1 MALHPGDRLGPLEV
15 LNPLG
20 AGGMGEVYRARDSRL
35 GREVAVKVLP
45 EHVAGSAERVARLE
59 QEARALASL
68 SDPNIAAV
76 FGLEEHGGR
85 KCLVMELVPGA
96 TLAERLERGPLPLR
110 EALDVGRQ
118 VAQALE
124 AAHAVGVIHRDLKP
138 SNVKVTPEGRVKLLD
153 FGLAKSTQVE
163 APDSMSPTASPLTRE
178 GDFLGTAAY
187 MSPEQARSQAID
199 KRSDVWSFGCLLYE
213 LLTGRMAFGAETL
226 SDTLVAVLEREPD
239 WSALPAKT
247 PAPVRSLLQRCLQKD
262 TSHRLH
268 DIADAR
274 IELVEAL
281 AASTSARGS
290 AAAPGLSRRWR
301 RLVAP
306 AAAALLVALAL
317 AAALRIRS
325 RTTGEPAGTRAPV
338 RLAVLPF
345 NVMTGSAG
353 AGDLGLGLA
362 DDIITHLANYGQLQ
376 IRPTQAVL
384 RYLGQPP
391 EPQEAGRALKVDQL
405 LIGTIR
411 SRPGG
416 LRITTQLVRVDD
428 GVPFWGESFDLD
440 TGELPGI
447 EDRISAQV
455 AAALALPIADA
466 AAKARHEKRYTE
478 KADAYEAY
486 LRGRASMVYGS
497 EKGTQAAIAEFEEA
511 LRLDPGYALAHAGL
525 SMASAQMHLRFAN
538 AADAPA
544 WRERALREA
553 ERAQALDADL
563 AETHQA
569 LADVYGKT
577 DFEWE
582 RVILESSRALELN
595 PRLTLPHAFIG
606 RAFYHLG
613 LVERAEQKARI
624 ALALEP
630 ENAEA
635 LRTLGIALLL
645 SGRYREAVPPLEEIQ
660 RLSGKPLSDSN
671 LALAYYYGGDK
682 ARAEATLVQ
691 LSDSTAAS
699 ASQRARAW
707 LAAFLAAR
715 GERARASDLVGE
727 LSAGPFMDHHVANG
741 LGNAYAQLGRP
752 DEALRWLR
760 QAADSGFPC
769 LRWYDRDPLLA
780 PIRETPEFAAW
791 LGELRVRLRE
801 AEQRFGRY

>member
-76 FGLEEHGGR
+76 FGLEDHGGR

-153 FGLAKSTQVE
+153 FGLAKSMRVE
-163 APDSMSPTASPLTRE
+163 ASDSRSPTASPLTRE
-178 GDFLGTAAY
+178 GDFVGTAAY

-213 LLTGRMAFGAETL
+213 LLTGRPTFGAETL
-226 SDTLVAVLEREPD
+226 SDTLVRVLEREPD
-239 WSALPAKT
+239 WGALPANT
-247 PAPVRSLLQRCLQKD
+247 PPAVRSLLQRCLQKD
-262 TSHRLH
+262 KARRLH
-268 DIADAR
+268 DAADAR
-274 IELVEAL
+274 IELEESLAAIGSPSPTLVAPDSPLRRGGLRMAAVVALVIAL
-281 AASTSARGS
+281 AVAAGLALRSTMKRGAGS
-290 AAAPGLSRRWR
+290 AA
-301 RLVAP
+301 
-306 AAAALLVALAL
+306 
-317 AAALRIRS
+317 
-325 RTTGEPAGTRAPV
+325 PV
-338 RLAVLPF
+338 TLAVLPF
-345 NVMTGSAG
+345 NVMTGSATS
-353 AGDLGLGLA
+353 GDLGLGLA
-362 DDIITHLANYGQLQ
+362 DDIITHLANFEQLQ

-416 LRITTQLVRVDD
+416 LRITAQLVRVKD

-455 AAALALPIADA
+455 AAALALPIAA
-466 AAKARHEKRYTE
+466 AAKARQEKRYTE

-497 EKGTQAAIAEFEEA
+497 EKGTQAAIAGFEEA

-525 SMASAQMHLRFAN
+525 SMASAQMHLRFAS

-544 WRERALREA
+544 WRERAFREA

-563 AETHQA
+563 PETHQA

-635 LRTLGIALLL
+635 LRTLGVALLL
-645 SGRYREAVPPLEEIQ
+645 SGRYREAASSLEEIQ

-691 LSDSTAAS
+691 LSGSAAAS
-699 ASQRARAW
+699 SSQRARAW

-715 GERARASDLVGE
+715 GERARASDMVGE
-727 LSAGPFMDHHVANG
+727 VSAGRFMDHHVAQG

-760 QAADSGFPC
+760 QAADTGFPC

-791 LGELRVRLRE
+791 LGELRGRFRE
-801 AEQRFGRY
+801 AEQRYARY